1 MAFAAAASVL
11 ISGTAAAGPA
21 VDFAAHIQPLLRR
34 SCLECHGPARA
45 RGGLRVDR
53 TDSLRAVIAP
63 SNREGSPLYARL
75 LGAGG
80 EPRMPEGKPALAAED
95 IALVGRWIDAG
106 APGLDGGGRGAGAHV
121 QGARDHWAYRPP
133 VRPPIPGGGDQNPI
147 DAFLQV
153 ERARAGLRPA
163 PEASREA
170 LIRRLTLDLTGLP
183 PTLPE
188 IDAFVSDGA
197 PGAYQRLVDR
207 LLASPAFGE
216 RWAVPWL
223 DAARYADSNGYEKDG
238 ARPVWKYRDWVVAAL
253 NADMPFDQFTV
264 EQIAGDLLPKP
275 TLAQRIATGFHR
287 NTMLNEEAGVDP
299 DEARWERLVDRV
311 STTGTIWLGS
321 TLACAQC
328 HDHKHDPFSQRDF
341 YGLLAFFESAE
352 EQTLPLPTAPQASRL
367 AALDA
372 EIAGLQRTLDTWT
385 PALGQAQAR
394 WEATLRERDGE
405 YRPLQGLT
413 GPRGRGGAA
422 SRGRRRHH
430 PGPRGTGRSARPG
443 GDGRQRPGA
452 DHRRSAGGPARPE
465 RTGRRARAG
474 ARRRVLPGRS
484 GHRGRATDGRAGRV
498 ATGAAGPG
506 AGRRPPAR
514 GARALCPGEP
524 ASGSPAPAVA
534 GSRRSARL
542 GGVSGLRCARRGGPA
557 SWC

>member
-21 VDFAAHIQPLLRR
+21 VDFAGQIQPLLRR

-341 YGLLAFFESAE
+341 YGLLAFFEAAE

-413 GPRGRGGAA
+413 VRAGEAAQLRVDADGTVQARGAPDGAHDQEVTGA
-422 SRGRRRHH
+422 SGLARI
-430 PGPRGTGRSARPG
+430 TGVRLVALPDRSAPG
-443 GDGRQRPGA
+443 GGPGLGHDGAFFLAGLDIEAAPADGR
-452 DHRRSAGGPARPE
+452 
-465 RTGRRARAG
+465 
-474 ARRRVLPGRS
+474 V
-484 GHRGRATDGRAGRV
+484 GRV

-534 GSRRSARL
+534 GSRGSARL
-542 GGVSGLRCARRGGPA
+542 GGVPGLRCARRGGPA